1 MEDDIRRSSPVHAG
15 KVAGPAA
22 RKKLRDPD
30 HGSKDED
37 TGLNQERPVLEITG
51 LDSGNGKGHLRAR

>member
-1 MEDDIRRSSPVHAG
+1 MHAG
-15 KVAGPAA
+15 KVTGPAA